1 VGEEPL
7 KLGVDQM
14 ESGLP
19 AKQPNEFD
27 SQNALF
33 SKIGFSCDG

>member
-1 VGEEPL
+1 MM
-7 KLGVDQM
+7 GVDQM

-27 SQNALF
+27 SQNAL
-33 SKIGFSCDG
+33 SALV